1 MVGRR
6 EERREK
12 HQLELDERRR
22 KYEEELDQ
30 FIKRSKELTEAGRSR
45 ISKDGRFL
53 NIRAGSFSRFRLG
66 MLEGYPKGDK
76 LKLIE
81 ALTGTEI
88 LEELEILVQLKDMV
102 RKESESSV
110 FT

>member
-66 MLEGYPKGDK
+66 MLEGYPKGVN
-76 LKLIE
+76 LKPIE

-88 LEELEILVQLKDMV
+88 LEELEILVQLKDMI
-102 RKESESSV
+102 RKDSESSV